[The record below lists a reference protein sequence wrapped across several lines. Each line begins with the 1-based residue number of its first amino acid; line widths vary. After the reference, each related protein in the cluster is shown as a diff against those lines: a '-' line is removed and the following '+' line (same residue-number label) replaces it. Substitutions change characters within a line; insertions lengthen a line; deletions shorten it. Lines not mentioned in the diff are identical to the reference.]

1 MLKELIFL
9 GIASIGG
16 YFTYG
21 LFAEDIGTIIKNKRE
36 TGISI
41 RTQLKILIKQKRK
54 K

>member
-16 YFTYG
+16 YLTYG
-21 LFAEDIGTIIKNKRE
+21 LFAEDMGSIIKNKRE